1 MENLNKPYIKQYDE
15 KGQLL
20 PLPKG
25 GYINNHPNRRQR
37 RQYLQNRSFTGNQ
50 KGKSLTVSQN
60 LKYERV
66 YQHIVDQFGRVI
78 KTIKHYLAK

>member
-1 MENLNKPYIKQYDE
+1 MEQINVPYTRQYDE

-25 GYINNHPNRRQR
+25 GYLNEHPNRRER
-37 RQYLQNRSFTGNQ
+37 RSWLHNKSFTGNH
-50 KGKSLTVSQN
+50 KGISLTVSQN

-66 YQHIVDQFGRVI
+66 YQEVKDKSGKVI
-78 KTIKHYLAK
+78 RTIKHYLAK